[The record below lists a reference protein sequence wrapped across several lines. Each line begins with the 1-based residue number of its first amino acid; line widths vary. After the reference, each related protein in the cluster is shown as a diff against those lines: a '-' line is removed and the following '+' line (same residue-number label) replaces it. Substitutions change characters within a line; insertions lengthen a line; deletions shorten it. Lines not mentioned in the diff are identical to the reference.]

1 MMPTAAPNPSNSS
14 RGPEPTAAD
23 APSLLT
29 DQAAYLAVL
38 AQCRGDTL
46 KAFVDERL
54 LPVLPPVTVL
64 HNASGLYMVPARD
77 TARGTVH
84 HLGEALVSEARV
96 RLADTE
102 GYGACLGPDLQRALA
117 AAIVDAA
124 IRSGCELPA
133 VAAFVAEEALRLAA
147 EEARQR
153 AQVEAT
159 RVEMETF

>member
-1 MMPTAAPNPSNSS
+1 MMSTAMANPSSS
-14 RGPEPTAAD
+14 CRDPETSPAD
-23 APSLLT
+23 VSLLLA

-54 LPVLPPVTVL
+54 LPILPAVTVL
-64 HNASGLYMVPARD
+64 HQGSGLCMVPARD
-77 TARGTVH
+77 SARGTVH
-84 HLGEALVSEARV
+84 HLGEVLVSEARV
-96 RLADTE
+96 RLGGAE

-133 VAAFVAEEALRLAA
+133 VATFLAGEASRLAA
-147 EEARQR
+147 DAARWQ